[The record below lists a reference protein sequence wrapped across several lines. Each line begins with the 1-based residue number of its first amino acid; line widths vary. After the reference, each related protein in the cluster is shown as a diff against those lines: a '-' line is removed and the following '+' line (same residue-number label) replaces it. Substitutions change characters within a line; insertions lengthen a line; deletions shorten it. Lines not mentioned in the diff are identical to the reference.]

1 MSTFFKPNFLF
12 GYYLFIFCLYTMFL
26 LDTSNTYQF
35 LKHCW
40 IRYTNYIYLTIMRIS
55 CISWHSPFHTFHGLV
70 FIPLYNLVEIKTLN
84 YRWIIVWPILESRN
98 RNARP
103 PMLPQSCVCGSMKWT
118 MYIYNF
124 ILQKGF
130 LYCNHLWNGNI
141 NSQTNSFSLYVE
153 FVSRILSFIIL

>member
-40 IRYTNYIYLTIMRIS
+40 IRYTNYIMRIS

-98 RNARP
+98 RNVDHQCCPKAVFVGQWNEP
-103 PMLPQSCVCGSMKWT
+103 CIFTIS
-118 MYIYNF
+118 
-124 ILQKGF
+124 
-130 LYCNHLWNGNI
+130 YCRKDFCI
-141 NSQTNSFSLYVE
+141 V
-153 FVSRILSFIIL
+153 IICEMAT